1 MKKWEFN
8 KELENMKKNQLKM
21 KNIIT
26 EIKNTL
32 ETMNS
37 RVGDTEKCI
46 SDLKDRIM
54 ETAPPEQQKENQIKK

>member
-1 MKKWEFN
+1 
-8 KELENMKKNQLKM
+8 MKKNKLKM